1 MGMWNC
7 GKPPAQSKTK
17 HPCAKPK
24 YHPAALGSALGPF
37 MEGTDAPFCQ
47 TKGVFPFH
55 TIAWKGSLQ
64 KDEGEKKDRASLIK
78 ENIWHAESV
87 NKTLFKA
94 IRLSSHR
101 LFKIRKNA
109 GNYLFSS
116 LMWNSFVCIL
126 GWRAEGKGEESIFLL
141 LVAMILSKWHD
152 LKESFMACPLQSKR
166 ACQLWD
172 NQIWSHFYIT

>member
-1 MGMWNC
+1 MGNHQLRAKQSTQVQSQSITLQLMTQHLDHSWRELMLLSVRQKVSFHFIPLH
-7 GKPPAQSKTK
+7 GKAPCKKMRGKKRQSF
-17 HPCAKPK
+17 
-24 YHPAALGSALGPF
+24 L
-37 MEGTDAPFCQ
+37 
-47 TKGVFPFH
+47 
-55 TIAWKGSLQ
+55 
-64 KDEGEKKDRASLIK
+64 LIK
-78 ENIWHAESV
+78 ENILHAESV
-87 NKTLFKA
+87 KKTLFKA

-116 LMWNSFVCIL
+116 LIWNSFVCIL

-152 LKESFMACPLQSKR
+152 LKESFMACPLQSKK